1 MENTEIKK
9 SNVFFCED
17 FSAKDLNENKVGR
30 KGLSLFKLKDMDV
43 PVPDFFVISGLSF
56 VNFCLGAFDTYEKK
70 LLDKGKNPENEEV
83 EDAILKYEFPKDV
96 QEEIL
101 SAYTR
106 LSGFTDA
113 WVSVRSSVIF
123 PEKEEVSFSGIFATQ
138 LNVRKFPDLLN
149 AIKRVFSSMFT
160 DDVVSYAQKMNIDLA
175 DVKIAVVVQRMVQSE
190 ISGVVFTTDPI
201 TQDETKLSIEA
212 VFGLGDVIS
221 LGEITPDTYVL
232 NKKDLTIVE
241 KHISPQEW
249 MKVRT
254 MKANN
259 GKNEER
265 IKISSNWSH
274 RQKVNDK
281 DMKEIS
287 KIALIIENKSREIQN
302 VEWVIS
308 GGRVW
313 ILQNK
318 SLFSTNL
325 EDRIDTSVINP
336 SRKTLREV
344 LVGFLEKYRGERE
357 IVSQAVTE
365 AQKMVKREG
374 RFERLIQIAKQK
386 KEKIQDSNTD
396 TSDLLLSGIG
406 ASFGTAQGKVT
417 IVDGPVDNAF
427 TKEDI
432 LLIKKYSSDMETMI
446 IASGGVIMDTGGL
459 TSDTAILCRE
469 CKIPA
474 VVGTQKASDILK
486 NGDSVKIDGNTGS
499 IYKLDVDAK
508 EEVHPVVEAYG
519 EDKVGGIDL
528 LNKKEEVIVVKEE
541 NELNIPRDINLPPSA
556 TKIFCMA
563 DLKPKELFEYIGDS
577 NGIVYID
584 LDRIMLEDGRHIL
597 SYVDKKKFVDYSSDI
612 SKKVL
617 EYVELAQGE
626 EVILSIGSGMVA
638 EFKALTGGKE
648 YENPTLSN
656 EVYGGVR
663 YVNNIEI
670 LRRVLRIIKR
680 IRTVYK
686 KRNVS
691 LALHC
696 PMNEDI
702 MKEFKRIL
710 LGEKLKRTSSF
721 KIYAILD
728 NPAEIILADDI
739 VDTKIDGLI
748 LNMPL
753 IARQV
758 QGIDIRAKNAKYDL
772 NRNSIF
778 KIVES
783 VLEEVKRCD
792 TKVIVVAENS
802 KPLIKYCVEVGV
814 YGISVFAKD
823 IKEARNV
830 VYEEESKLILSK

>member
-1 MENTEIKK
+1 
-9 SNVFFCED
+9 
-17 FSAKDLNENKVGR
+17 
-30 KGLSLFKLKDMDV
+30 
-43 PVPDFFVISGLSF
+43 
-56 VNFCLGAFDTYEKK
+56 
-70 LLDKGKNPENEEV
+70 
-83 EDAILKYEFPKDV
+83 
-96 QEEIL
+96 
-101 SAYTR
+101 
-106 LSGFTDA
+106 
-113 WVSVRSSVIF
+113 
-123 PEKEEVSFSGIFATQ
+123 
-138 LNVRKFPDLLN
+138 
-149 AIKRVFSSMFT
+149 
-160 DDVVSYAQKMNIDLA
+160 
-175 DVKIAVVVQRMVQSE
+175 
-190 ISGVVFTTDPI
+190 
-201 TQDETKLSIEA
+201 
-212 VFGLGDVIS
+212 VIS

-232 NKKDLTIVE
+232 NKKDLTVVE

-254 MKANN
+254 MKPIN

-265 IKISSNWSH
+265 IKISPSWSH
-274 RQKVNDK
+274 RQKVSDK
-281 DMKEIS
+281 DMREIS
-287 KIALIIENKSREIQN
+287 KIALIIENKSREVQN

-308 GGRVW
+308 GGKVW

-318 SLFSTNL
+318 ALFSTNL
-325 EDRIDTSVINP
+325 EDRVDTTILTP
-336 SRKTLREV
+336 SRKTLRDV
-344 LVGFLEKYRGERE
+344 LIGFLDKYRGERQ
-357 IVSQAVTE
+357 IISQAVTE
-365 AQKMVKREG
+365 AQRMVHREG

-386 KEKIQDSNTD
+386 REKIQDSNTD
-396 TSDLLLSGIG
+396 SSDLLLSGIG

-417 IVDGPVDNAF
+417 VVDSPVDKAF

-446 IASGGVIMDTGGL
+446 IGSGGVIMDTGGL

-486 NGDSVKIDGNTGS
+486 NGDYVKIDGNTGS
-499 IYKLDVDAK
+499 IYKVDVDKK

-519 EDKVGGIDL
+519 GDKVGGIDL
-528 LNKKEEVIVVKEE
+528 LNKKEEDVIVKEE
-541 NELNIPRDINLPPSA
+541 DVFNIPRDINLPPSA
-556 TKIFCMA
+556 TKVFLMA
-563 DLKPKELFEYIGDS
+563 DLKPKELFNFIGDS
-577 NGIVYID
+577 NGIVYLD
-584 LDRIMLEDGRHIL
+584 LDKIMLEDGRHIL

-626 EVILSIGSGMVA
+626 EVVLSIGSGTVE
-638 EFKALTGGKE
+638 EFKNLTGGKD
-648 YENPTLSN
+648 YENPSLSN
-656 EVYGGVR
+656 DVYGGVR

-728 NPAEIILADDI
+728 NPAEIILSDDI

-748 LNMPL
+748 LNMPI

-772 NRNSIF
+772 SRNSIF
-778 KIVES
+778 KIVEN

-792 TKVIVVAENS
+792 TKVIVVTEDS
-802 KPLIKYCVEVGV
+802 KPLIKYCVEAGV
-814 YGISVFAKD
+814 YGVSVFAKD